1 MLPLE
6 LLLEYLKRVDEVQ
19 LLELLNLTSE
29 DLVDTF
35 LDRIK
40 ERRKFLEGE
49 VEQLPEPPEAGEGG
63 TFYDDEDLFDGELEN
78 N

>member
-1 MLPLE
+1 MLGLD

-19 LLELLNLTSE
+19 LLELLDLISE
-29 DLVDTF
+29 DLVEMF
-35 LDRIK
+35 LERIK

-63 TFYDDEDLFDGELEN
+63 TFYDDEDLYDQEIDGN
-78 N
+78 